1 MGVEAAAASL
11 AAELDDSNR
20 RRAVELE
27 QAHDVSFEM
36 AVVEDDGLP
45 THERG
50 CRLLPPEERSHRRAS
65 MLAKGCQAP
74 CFVLGGK
81 SQK

>member
-1 MGVEAAAASL
+1 MGVEAAASL

-27 QAHDVSFEM
+27 QAHDV
-36 AVVEDDGLP
+36 AVVEDAELP

-50 CRLLPPEERSHRRAS
+50 RRIPPEERSHRLAS
-65 MLAKGCQAP
+65 MLLKGLSREH
-74 CFVLGGK
+74 VD
-81 SQK
+81 